1 MLQAP
6 VNISTDLK
14 TVIGISETN
23 QVIELKIEIKLEWY
37 ENRAYYYNLKEDSAF
52 NVLAYEELAQMWIP
66 YIIFSVSFVYLQGV
80 PKKTLFCVQRLLE
93 ALKNELQMKV
103 G

>member
-1 MLQAP
+1 MQTP

-37 ENRAYYYNLKEDSAF
+37 ENRAYFYNLKENSAL
-52 NVLAYEELAQMWIP
+52 NVLAYEELAKMWIP
-66 YIIFSVSFVYLQGV
+66 YIIFSVSFFGSNRSPRRGNLGSVSVRVSVCLSVYFMQ
-80 PKKTLFCVQRLLE
+80 
-93 ALKNELQMKV
+93 
-103 G
+103 

>member
-1 MLQAP
+1 MQTL

-37 ENRAYYYNLKEDSAF
+37 ENRAYFYNLKENSAL

-66 YIIFSVSFVYLQGV
+66 YIIFSVSFFLIF
-80 PKKTLFCVQRLLE
+80 KKLL
-93 ALKNELQMKV
+93 NS
-103 G
+103 

>member
-1 MLQAP
+1 MQTP

-37 ENRAYYYNLKEDSAF
+37 ENRAYFYNLKENSAL

-66 YIIFSVSFVYLQGV
+66 YIIFSVRFFYLLV
-80 PKKTLFCVQRLLE
+80 LIYSYEFDFIFRILTLTKLCK
-93 ALKNELQMKV
+93 LKE
-103 G
+103 